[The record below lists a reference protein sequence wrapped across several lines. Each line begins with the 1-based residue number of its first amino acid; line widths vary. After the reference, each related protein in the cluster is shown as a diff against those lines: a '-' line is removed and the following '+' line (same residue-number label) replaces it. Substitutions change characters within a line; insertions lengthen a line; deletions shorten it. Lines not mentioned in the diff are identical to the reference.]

1 MPETGEKVIDFKFL
15 TKRCLSCAST
25 KKTICNFDFL
35 MPHLIKILLRI
46 QGRRMLEKI
55 E

>member
-25 KKTICNFDFL
+25 KKKHMQF
-35 MPHLIKILLRI
+35 
-46 QGRRMLEKI
+46 
-55 E
+55 